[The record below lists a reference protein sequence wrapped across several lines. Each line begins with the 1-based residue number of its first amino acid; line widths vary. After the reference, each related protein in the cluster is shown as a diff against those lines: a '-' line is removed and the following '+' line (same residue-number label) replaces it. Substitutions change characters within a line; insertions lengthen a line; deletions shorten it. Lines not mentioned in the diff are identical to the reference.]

1 MTSTFKVVLLV
12 GILIYFYVI
21 VRLLKKKRLILKYS
35 LLWIVLG
42 VIMIILVIF
51 PQMLR
56 AISTLLGIE
65 DTMNGLFTCA
75 IGLVLMILM
84 ALTAIV
90 SKQSDRIKNLVQ
102 DNALLEKRLRD
113 MVRKNLIEELAVE
126 ENKKEQ

>member
-1 MTSTFKVVLLV
+1 MTNTFKIILLV
-12 GILIYFYVI
+12 GILIYFCII

-35 LLWIVLG
+35 LLWIALG
-42 VIMIILVIF
+42 MIMSILVIF
-51 PQMLR
+51 PQLLR
-56 AISTLLGIE
+56 TISTLLGIE

-75 IGLVLMILM
+75 IGLELMILM

-102 DNALLEKRLRD
+102 DNALLEKQLRD
-113 MVRKNLIEELAVE
+113 IARQNLIKDLAGK